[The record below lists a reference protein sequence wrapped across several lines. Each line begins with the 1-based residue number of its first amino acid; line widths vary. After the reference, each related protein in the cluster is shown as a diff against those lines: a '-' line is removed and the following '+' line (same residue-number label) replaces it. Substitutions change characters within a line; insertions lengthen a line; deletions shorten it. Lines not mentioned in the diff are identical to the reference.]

1 MLRFLQQSILPLS
14 LNAEC
19 VCCRFST
26 LLYLP
31 LCLPLQTLWWGQP
44 SHRVSSSALGSSPD
58 SVHIRSP
65 DTPTPSPRCFLC
77 WTKGCCWRQ
86 HKPASVSLAVRG
98 PGFQL
103 SITWARDWPP
113 GLAPTYAEI
122 EAPTQ
127 FAKADVQNK
136 WDSGR
141 QAVVIWK
148 AALEWNPVHWGQSW
162 PTNTIAMG
170 PGWGGHVKP
179 FVFYVLSTNDW
190 VGLDSLKSLPQLWL
204 SWILYVPLKCVF
216 LTLPLW
222 YVV

>member
-1 MLRFLQQSILPLS
+1 MLRFLKQSILPLS
-14 LNAEC
+14 LNAGY
-19 VCCRFST
+19 VCCRFSP

-31 LCLPLQTLWWGQP
+31 LCLPLQTLQWEQP

-58 SVHIRSP
+58 SVHIEGLTLQLPAHAVSSAGPKGVAGDNTSLRLFHLLLEDPGFSS
-65 DTPTPSPRCFLC
+65 PSP
-77 WTKGCCWRQ
+77 
-86 HKPASVSLAVRG
+86 G
-98 PGFQL
+98 P
-103 SITWARDWPP
+103 PP

-127 FAKADVQNK
+127 FAKAEVQNK

-170 PGWGGHVKP
+170 PGWGGHFKP
-179 FVFYVLSTNDW
+179 FVFCVLSTKW
-190 VGLDSLKSLPQLWL
+190 LGWTRQFKKSPSALTFLDS
-204 SWILYVPLKCVF
+204 ICA
-216 LTLPLW
+216 T
-222 YVV
+222 